1 MPYLGIAAAVA
12 AGVALAPHVL
22 WLALAIVVL
31 VPIALLYRRVG
42 AWALAGFVV
51 VALFLWWAAWLASRG
66 QWIDAT
72 FVSALLV
79 MLIAREPI
87 GRAMHRIW
95 ARFMAAG
102 VDP

>member
-1 MPYLGIAAAVA
+1 MPYLGIAVAVA

-22 WLALAIVVL
+22 WLALAVVVL

-51 VALFLWWAAWLASRG
+51 IALFLWWAAWLASRG
-66 QWIDAT
+66 QWADAT
-72 FVSALLV
+72 LVSVLLV
-79 MLIAREPI
+79 ILLAREPI
-87 GRAMHRIW
+87 VRAMHRMW

-102 VDP
+102 ADP